1 LSPRQET
8 TKRVQQLQR
17 RYQNAISTEQSF
29 EGARGKGLMAEST
42 LGIEITDVTGKK
54 YLDFGET
61 MVVVGHSHPDIVKA
75 VSDHVP
81 TMITGGTAGWSMIEP
96 RVLFAEEL
104 KSFLSGRLR
113 DEGRVAFCSS
123 GAEACDYAIGLARQ
137 YSKKKVIIN
146 FSGAYHGFTGAT
158 LAING
163 IEPQLNTYR
172 IPSRLGTM
180 TAPFP
185 GELALQ
191 EGGERAYE
199 RFCVDKFKEMFET
212 VTTGNEVAATIFEA
226 VEVMAGLRIPSPS
239 YWKEIFKVCR
249 AQGVL
254 TIADEVFTGLGRTG
268 KFLAIDHYGVEPDIV
283 CLGKGVGGTLPL
295 GVIASRA
302 EVINENLKPN
312 CQSSSAGNQLCC
324 VAAYENLRVIRREKL
339 MQRSATLGKYFLGR
353 LRELKEKHSVVKDV
367 RGIGLILELEP
378 HCKDPATDGAAR
390 SRKIS
395 DLAFDKGLI
404 IARNGTKKHMLR
416 ISPPMEVTRAQIDV
430 FVERMDGVLAAV

>member
-1 LSPRQET
+1 
-8 TKRVQQLQR
+8 
-17 RYQNAISTEQSF
+17 
-29 EGARGKGLMAEST
+29 MAEST
-42 LGIEITDVTGKK
+42 LGIEITDITGKK

-61 MVVVGHSHPDIVKA
+61 MVVVGHSHPDIIKA

-81 TMITGGTAGWSMIEP
+81 RMITGGTAGWSMIEP

-104 KSFLSGRLR
+104 KSLLSGRLR
-113 DEGRVAFCSS
+113 SEGRIAFCSS
-123 GAEACDYAIGLARQ
+123 GAEACDYSLGLARQ
-137 YSKKKVIIN
+137 YSKKKAVIN

-163 IEPQLNTYR
+163 IEPQLNAYR
-172 IPSRLGTM
+172 IPSRAGTI

-185 GELALQ
+185 CELDLE
-191 EGGERAYE
+191 EGGSQAYE
-199 RFCVDKFKEMFET
+199 RLCIDKFKEMFET
-212 VTTGNEVAATIFEA
+212 ITTGNEVAATTFEA

-239 YWKEIFKVCR
+239 YWKEIFKVCK

-268 KFLAIDHYGVEPDIV
+268 RFLAIDHYDVEPDIV

-302 EVINENLKPN
+302 DIINENLKPN

-324 VAAYENLRVIRREKL
+324 VAGYENLRVIKRERL
-339 MQRSATLGKYFLGR
+339 MQRSARLGKYFLSR
-353 LRELKEKHSVVKDV
+353 LRELKGKHSSVKDV

-378 HCKDPATDGAAR
+378 YCKDPATDGAAR
-390 SRKIS
+390 SRKIY
-395 DLAFDKGLI
+395 DLALEKGLI
-404 IARNGTKKHMLR
+404 IARNGTRKHMIR
-416 ISPPMEVTRAQIDV
+416 ISPPMVVTRAQIDT
-430 FVERMDGVLAAV
+430 FTDRMDKVLAAV